1 MTPNKSSGTNG
12 YVVRNLSHLRIR
24 DPMSE
29 RAAEFD
35 RGAPSLR
42 EPDQGILD
50 HERKRKVELRCLEL
64 QLELEE
70 KESVLVCFYFS
81 LSLR

>member
-1 MTPNKSSGTNG
+1 M
-12 YVVRNLSHLRIR
+12 VRNLSHLRVR

-29 RAAEFD
+29 RAAEFE

-50 HERKRKVELRCLEL
+50 HERKRKIELRCLEL

-70 KESVLVCFYFS
+70 KESVILLCHSALNASILITHF
-81 LSLR
+81 LTQDT

>member
-1 MTPNKSSGTNG
+1 MEGTQYTSEHGFETDPRHSGTNG
-12 YVVRNLSHLRIR
+12 YVVRNLSHLRVR

-35 RGAPSLR
+35 RGAPPLR

-50 HERKRKVELRCLEL
+50 HERKRKIELRCLEL

-70 KESVLVCFYFS
+70 KG
-81 LSLR
+81 